1 MGNAVVSPRHNVSPW
16 VPADTARLAARLR
29 TVPDLEVREN
39 EPLERYTSFRI
50 GGAADCLVMPGST
63 ESLVQALRIAREEGC
78 PVTVLGGGSNLLIAD
93 EGVRGMAV
101 RIGRRLNRI
110 AWRGDEV
117 DVQAGASLPALAK
130 QALQRSLSGLEFA
143 AGIPGTVGGA
153 IVMNAGAH
161 DGDMA
166 RLVRRVEAVHRD
178 GAVVTFDAEA
188 CRFRYRGSR
197 FLDEDD
203 WIITGAVLQLT
214 PGEPAAIKEKMD
226 AYLGRRRRTQPLGSR
241 NAGSIFKNPPGD
253 YAGRLIEAAGCK
265 GWREGRAEVST
276 VHANFIVNRGEASAA
291 DVLKLIQRVRGAVQ
305 ERFGVS
311 LELEVG
317 LIGFVD
323 RAKGIGV

>member
-1 MGNAVVSPRHNVSPW
+1 M
-16 VPADTARLAARLR
+16 D
-29 TVPDLEVREN
+29 VREN
-39 EPLERYTSFRI
+39 EPLDRYTSFRI
-50 GGAADCLVMPGST
+50 GGVADCLVMPGST
-63 ESLVQALRIAREEGC
+63 ESLVQALLVAREEGC

-110 AWRGDEV
+110 TWRGAVV

-166 RLVRRVEAVHRD
+166 RLVQWVEAVHRD
-178 GAVVTFDAEA
+178 GHVATFGAAA

-197 FLDEDD
+197 FLDENG
-203 WIITGAVLQLT
+203 WIVTRAVLQLT

-241 NAGSIFKNPPGD
+241 NAGSVFKNPPGD

-265 GWREGRAEVST
+265 GWREGQAEVST
-276 VHANFIVNRGEASAA
+276 LHANFIVNRGDASAA
-291 DVLKLIQRVRGAVQ
+291 DVLKLIQRVRAAVQ
-305 ERFGVS
+305 ERFGVT

-317 LIGFVD
+317 LIGFAD